1 MQFVAGVAGPQV
13 SVAVLLSK
21 PTKVGVTG
29 RFMV

>member
-1 MQFVAGVAGPQV
+1 MQFVAAAFGPQIGV
-13 SVAVLLSK
+13 TVLLSK